1 MNEFRYEKQII
12 LKGFG
17 MPAQQLLQNS
27 KVLIVGVGGLG
38 TPCAQYLNGAGVGTI
53 DSWLNVKNIPLTE
66 LHTRQSEI
74 DFHIPVITICE
85 IGVRSKNAA
94 LLLKNNDNPRQVFS
108 LQGGLQ
114 SLLSI

>member
-1 MNEFRYEKQII
+1 MNKFGYEKQII

-17 MPAQQLLQNS
+17 MPAQQLLQDS
-27 KVLIVGVGGLG
+27 KVLIVGAGGLG
-38 TPCAQYLNGAGVGTI
+38 TPSAQYLNGAGVGTI
-53 DSWLNVKNIPLTE
+53 GSWLNVKNISLAE
-66 LHTRQSEI
+66 LHTRQLEI

-85 IGVRSKNAA
+85 TGVRSKNAA
-94 LLLKNNDNPRQVFS
+94 LLLKNDDNFRRVFS